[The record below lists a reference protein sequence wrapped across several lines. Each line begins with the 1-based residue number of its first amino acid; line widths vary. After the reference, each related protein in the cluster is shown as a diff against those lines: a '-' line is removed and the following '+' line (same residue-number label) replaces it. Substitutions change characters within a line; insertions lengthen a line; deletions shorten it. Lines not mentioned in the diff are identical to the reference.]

1 MIQRILLMAVMAL
14 LLVGCGRKGPLVPP
28 EAMVP
33 APIADLRVEQQG
45 ERISVSWS
53 QPGREEGGGPLKDL
67 AGFRV
72 FRREVLPPGEDCEEC
87 PTAYRLIRTVDPE
100 YLEDVVRV
108 GNAYTFVD
116 RGLETG
122 KTYQYKVVA
131 FKTDGSESKQ
141 SNLARRK
148 KVVPPLP
155 PVIQATST
163 PTSVILRWQPVAMAK
178 NASLLGYQIYRKK
191 AGTPSAQ
198 PLTGKPIQ
206 ETSFEDLH
214 LEQGGSYEYT
224 IRTVARVDGEAVES
238 EPSGAVTGR
247 LTEPE

>member
-1 MIQRILLMAVMAL
+1 MLQRAL
-14 LLVGCGRKGPLVPP
+14 VIGVVALALAGCGRKGPLVPP

-33 APIADLRVEQQG
+33 AAIGDLGLAQQG
-45 ERISVSWS
+45 ERFIVSWT

-87 PTAYRLIRTVDPE
+87 PTAYRLIRAVDPE
-100 YLEDVVRV
+100 YLEDVVRA
-108 GNAYTFVD
+108 GNTYTFVD
-116 RGLETG
+116 TGLETG

-155 PVIQATST
+155 PVVQATST
-163 PTSVILRWQPVAMAK
+163 PTSVILFWEPVAVAK
-178 NASLLGYQIYRKK
+178 NTSLLGYRVYRKK
-191 AGTPSAQ
+191 AGSAAAE
-198 PLTGKPIQ
+198 PLTGKPMQ
-206 ETSFEDLH
+206 ETSFEDLR
-214 LEQGGSYEYT
+214 LERGEAYMYT
-224 IRTVARVDGEAVES
+224 VRTVAKVDGETVES
-238 EPSGAVTGR
+238 APSNEVSGA
-247 LTEPE
+247 LAAPE